1 MNSIVDSIKAM
12 PTIAMLLL
20 CGCGAH
26 KPYRVAWISMNT
38 GVSGHGDC
46 LNLNKQQMQTI
57 ARFADGQYPEIRHWV
72 ERCKQLIV
80 TAPAVW
86 VDAARESDQQLNAEF
101 AAGHWSC
108 PTGYQFMGERWEMGQ
123 RVIKRKMANG
133 QQVEVRPNCWR
144 HR

>member
-1 MNSIVDSIKAM
+1 VSVTDSIKAM
-12 PTIAMLLL
+12 PTIAALMILL

-57 ARFADGQYPEIRHWV
+57 ARFADGQYPEIRHWI
-72 ERCKQLIV
+72 EPCPRPTM

-86 VDAARESDQQLNAEF
+86 IDAADESDQELNAEF

-108 PTGYQFMGERWEMGQ
+108 PTGYQFLGKRWDMG
-123 RVIKRKMANG
+123 VHTASA
-133 QQVEVRPNCWR
+133 VCWK